1 MAVIF
6 AEQSETGS
14 AAWLQTVGD
23 WSANTTNWTAGPWST
38 YSLRAGDT
46 AGCIALWTAAVAE
59 FWGQA
64 RWYFADLSN
73 AQFMKFFSPNG
84 VVNLSYRRN
93 ISSNRLEIYRGD
105 GTTLLATGTTTTFTD
120 DRAYYFQ
127 LHHTISDTTGT
138 VEVWIDGVAE
148 GFTFVTGTSTTQDT
162 QNGAAETTCDR
173 IGFDTTAANFLYVDD
188 VVINDSTDT
197 DNTGLPDRLGIEAL
211 MPSAAGD
218 NTGLSRGGTDSG
230 ANWSQVDERPPNDAT
245 DYVFD
250 SVVNDYDLYNLPST
264 RWDSVAAVLLS
275 LRAQNSDAGGGSI
288 AHMLKVDTDASGTAD
303 TEDQGADVA
312 QSTTWTNIPK
322 IYNRQP
328 GPTSWSPAK
337 VNALQAGV
345 KCR

>member
-6 AEQSETGS
+6 AEQSEVGN

-23 WSANTTNWTAGPWST
+23 WVALTSWTAGSWST
-38 YSLRAGDT
+38 YALSAADT
-46 AGCIALWTAAVAE
+46 SGCIALWTAAVAE

-64 RWYFADLSN
+64 RWNFDDLTGAN
-73 AQFMKFFSPNG
+73 FMKFYSPNG

-93 ISSNRLEIYRGD
+93 ISSNRLELYRGD
-105 GTTLLATGTTTTFTD
+105 GTTLLATGTTTTFTN

-127 LHHTISDTTGT
+127 FHHTISDTTGT

-162 QNGAAETTCDR
+162 MNGAAETTCDR
-173 IGFDTTAANFLYVDD
+173 IGFDTTAGNRLYVDD
-188 VVINDSTDT
+188 CIINDATDT
-197 DNTGLPDRLGIEAL
+197 DNVALPDRLGIEAL

-218 NTGLSRGGTDSG
+218 VTGLTRGGTDSG
-230 ANWSQVDERPPNDAT
+230 ANWSQVEERPPNDVT

-250 SVVNDYDLYNLPST
+250 SVVNDYDLYNLPAT
-264 RWDSVAAVLLS
+264 QWTSVAAVVLS

-312 QSTTWTNIPK
+312 LSTSWVNHPK

-328 GPTSWSPAK
+328 GPTSWTPAK
-337 VNALQAGV
+337 VNALQAGEKV
-345 KCR
+345 R